1 MCVMLKV
8 LLQAFEKGFKRAM
21 FDRMD
26 TGELDMGAPL
36 FMRSL
41 CPAIKA
47 SIVPSRLRPMCMCNA
62 NSPPASC
69 NSVLDWND
77 CSFVRL

>member
-1 MCVMLKV
+1 MCVILKV

-36 FMRSL
+36 LMRSL
-41 CPAIKA
+41 CPAIKT
-47 SIVPSRLRPMCMCNA
+47 SIVPSRSRPMCMMQCQFI
-62 NSPPASC
+62 SC
-69 NSVLDWND
+69 LMQ
-77 CSFVRL
+77 FRARLE